1 MKQIKITYIDD
12 ECMILETVKDLMEL
26 DSFSVNTC
34 SDPKRA
40 IEQIKEWQPEIILCD
55 IMMPQIDGFEL
66 VKTIREDHEIAHIP
80 IIFITAKNI
89 DDNFRK
95 SMNIGIDDYI
105 SKPFVIDDIKNA
117 VKSRLKRYEE
127 VSNVDKFDLKDQI

>member
-26 DSFSVNTC
+26 DIFSVNTC
-34 SDPKRA
+34 PDPKKA

-80 IIFITAKNI
+80 IIFVTAKNI

-95 SMNIGIDDYI
+95 SMNIGVDDYI

-117 VKSRLKRYEE
+117 VISRLKRYEE
-127 VSNVDKFDLKDQI
+127 ISKIDKFDLKDQS